1 MKFLNREALL
11 KKEDLEIVEVDLGKG
26 ECIFVRQMTGF
37 ERDLFERSIIEMKDD
52 GKVERKTDAF
62 RAKLAVCTV
71 CDDQGKLLFKP
82 ADITVLNR
90 SMSAARLEKIV
101 EVAQRLNKITAEDQE
116 ELVKN
121 SEGGQTASSTSD
133 SVKN

>member
-1 MKFLNREALL
+1 MKFLNRTALL
-11 KKEDLEIVEVDLGKG
+11 EKEDLEIVEVDLGKG
-26 ECIFVRQMTGF
+26 ECVFIRQMTGF

-71 CDDQGKLLFKP
+71 CDDKGKLLFKP

-101 EVAQRLNKITAEDQE
+101 EVAQRLNKITDDDKE
-116 ELVKN
+116 ELAKN
-121 SEGGQTASSTSD
+121 LEGGQAASSTSG
-133 SVKN
+133 SAKS

>member
-1 MKFLNREALL
+1 MKFLNRTSLL
-11 KKEDLEIVEVDLGKG
+11 EKDDLEIVEVDLGKG
-26 ECIFVRQMTGF
+26 EGVCIRQMTGY
-37 ERDLFERSIIEMKDD
+37 ERDLFEKSIIEMKED

-71 CDDQGKLLFKP
+71 CDAKGKLIFKV

-101 EVAQRLNKITAEDQE
+101 EVAQRLNEITEEDKE

-121 SEGGQTASSTSD
+121 
-133 SVKN
+133 